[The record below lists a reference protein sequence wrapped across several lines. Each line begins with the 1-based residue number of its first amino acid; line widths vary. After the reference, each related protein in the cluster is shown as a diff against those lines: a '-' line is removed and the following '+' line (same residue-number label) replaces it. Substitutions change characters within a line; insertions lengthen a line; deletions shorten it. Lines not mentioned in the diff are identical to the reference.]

1 MKENQQKPIYDLEER
16 TFQFAK
22 KVRLWVKKIPKTVEN
37 IEDSSETTIC
47 LMLKPESTCFRKRP
61 NSKKSFHLLN

>member
-22 KVRLWVKKIPKTVEN
+22 KVRLWVKNIPKTVEN
-37 IEDSSETTIC
+37 IEDSRETTIY
-47 LMLKPESTCFRKRP
+47 LMLKLESTCFRK
-61 NSKKSFHLLN
+61 LLN